1 MLQAIELPE
10 HLKGPARIL
19 RKTCQAE
26 IQVSEGNRKLRK
38 FIFRTA

>member
-1 MLQAIELPE
+1 MQNNNNSTSQAIELPE

-26 IQVSEGNRKLRK
+26 INVSDGKV
-38 FIFRTA
+38 